1 MNPKPTRLLALL
13 MAAALLAGCASSAE
27 RKEARAKK
35 ENMVATQLQLA
46 ATYLQRGQIE
56 VAKEN
61 INRALAVDPDHS
73 QANNMMALLQWRQK
87 DYDAAE
93 RHFRQALR
101 ADDNNAEAQNNFGAF
116 LCERG
121 RVEEAEDW
129 FKLALTN
136 PLYSTP
142 AAANENAGLCLMK
155 KQAYAKAE
163 PYFREA
169 LKIDPKRSASLYQMA
184 LISYQ
189 SGRTLAARGFM
200 QRFFQQGSEDTPEV
214 LLLAVKIERALKN
227 KNEEASYALRLRAR
241 FPTSPEAQQLQQLQK
256 PRTATKG

>member
-1 MNPKPTRLLALL
+1 MRLLAV
-13 MAAALLAGCASSAE
+13 LLAATLVTACASSAE
-27 RKEARAKK
+27 RKEARVKK

-61 INRALAVDPDHS
+61 IDRALAIDPDHS
-73 QANNMMALLQWRQK
+73 QANNMMALVQWRLK
-87 DYDAAE
+87 DYDVAE
-93 RHFRQALR
+93 RHFRRALR
-101 ADDNNAEAQNNFGAF
+101 ADDKNAEAQNNFGAF

-121 RVEEAEDW
+121 QVEEAEDW
-129 FKLALTN
+129 FKLALAN
-136 PLYSTP
+136 PQYSTP

-155 KQAYAKAE
+155 KQALVKAE
-163 PYFREA
+163 SYFREA
-169 LKIDPKRSASLYQMA
+169 LKIEPKRPASLYQMA
-184 LISYQ
+184 IISYQ
-189 SGRTLAARGFM
+189 SGRALAARGFM
-200 QRFFQQGSEDTPEV
+200 QRFFQLGSEDTPEV

-241 FPTSPEAQQLQQLQK
+241 FPTSPEAQQLQRLQK